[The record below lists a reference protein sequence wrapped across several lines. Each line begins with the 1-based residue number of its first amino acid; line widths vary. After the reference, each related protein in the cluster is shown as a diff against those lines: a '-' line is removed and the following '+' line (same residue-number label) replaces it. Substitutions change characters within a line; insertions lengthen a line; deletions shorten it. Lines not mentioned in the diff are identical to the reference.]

1 MTVSRSRQKFLALS
15 LLLVG
20 SVTAY
25 NIYVPSKQRVGP
37 DWFRGSFV
45 LLGPVLLISGAVL
58 SVLELATWRRSC
70 RTKAATGDSSSRWV
84 LWMGLTMLLIG
95 GFPWAYTPLF
105 FRYQGIYDNG
115 QGSGMLGTLI
125 FLVLGLPGLA
135 VTLIG
140 VSRMRKRR
148 QTGEKVP
155 DGP

>member
-1 MTVSRSRQKFLALS
+1 MPNEGGNRRP
-15 LLLVG
+15 LVPLGLVDG
-20 SVTAY
+20 SHDA
-25 NIYVPSKQRVGP
+25 SDR
-37 DWFRGSFV
+37 
-45 LLGPVLLISGAVL
+45 
-58 SVLELATWRRSC
+58 
-70 RTKAATGDSSSRWV
+70 
-84 LWMGLTMLLIG
+84 